1 MNGSAPGRLHRGA
14 LILTALLAASS
25 LSAEKVRILRDDF
38 GVPHIFAATPAG
50 AAFGS
55 GYAQAEDRLE
65 ELLRNYRKAE
75 GAMSEAFGEAW
86 LQHDYRQRLWRHR
99 EVAEKNYPKLGA
111 EARAMCEAF
120 IAGVRH
126 YMNRHPAEAPAW
138 APQLEPWRVVALGRY
153 IIWGWPEGEVASE
166 LTRAGIRPDPMP
178 YRGSN
183 EWLLAPSRTA
193 MRAPIAVVDPHL
205 SWYGEFRFYE
215 MRLYAGQYAIS
226 GAAILGLPFPALGH
240 GRWASVAM
248 TTGGPDTSDVF
259 EEEVSDGKYRFQGQW
274 RPLETRRER
283 IGVKSGD
290 SLEFKDVIIE
300 STHHGP
306 IVARKNGKAY
316 SAAIP
321 YANEF
326 RLIEQSW
333 AMLNARNL
341 AAMKKAFA
349 SLQLMQQ
356 NIMVGTVDGDI
367 YYVRNGRVPVRPAGC
382 DPSRPMPGGGACE
395 WQGIHPFE
403 DLIQIANPPSGYMQ
417 NCNASP
423 QWLTK
428 EGSPFEPGKYKG
440 RFDLFNAPDGP
451 PHQRAAM
458 VLELLDAASNVTDE
472 QAIDIAFSPAVYGA
486 TTWQERVR
494 RLPGEPLPIAK
505 LIAGWNGRADADSR
519 PALAFYLFKI
529 ALGRPGGEVVPPPS
543 LTDTEITEGLRR
555 AEARLAEFPP
565 NATYGTLFRV
575 GRQRGGRT
583 YPVGGGN
590 PRGAGMATPR
600 AIGFVQRGK
609 EFVGVSGQTAT
620 QIVILTR
627 PPRSY
632 MVIPLGESD
641 HIDSSHWDDQARTLF
656 SRATVKSTY
665 FLNPKE
671 LSKHVERVETL
682 EYSSRSAALAAK

>member
-1 MNGSAPGRLHRGA
+1 MNSAAPGRVRRGA
-14 LILTALLAASS
+14 LILAALLAATHS
-25 LSAEKVRILRDDF
+25 LLAEKIRILRDDF

-50 AAFGS
+50 AAYAS

-65 ELLRNYRKAE
+65 EMLRNYRKAE
-75 GAMSEAFGEAW
+75 GTMAEAFGAAW

-99 EVAEKNYPKLGA
+99 EIAEKSYPQLGA

-120 IAGVRH
+120 VAGVRQ
-126 YMNRHPAEAPAW
+126 YMKEHPAEVPAW
-138 APQLEPWRVVALGRY
+138 APKLEPWRVVALGRY
-153 IIWGWPEGEVASE
+153 IIWGWPEGEIASE
-166 LTRAGIRPDPMP
+166 LRRAGIQPDPMA

-193 MRAPIAVVDPHL
+193 TRVPIAVIDPHL
-205 SWYGEFRFYE
+205 SWYGEFRWYE
-215 MRLYAGQYAIS
+215 MRLYAGRYAIS
-226 GAAILGLPFPALGH
+226 GASVVGLPFPALGH

-259 EEEVSDGKYRFQGQW
+259 EEEVADGKYKFQGQW
-274 RPLETRRER
+274 HPLEVRRER

-290 SLEFKDVIIE
+290 SVEWKGVTIE

-306 IVARKNGKAY
+306 IVAHKDGKAY

-333 AMLNARNL
+333 AMMNARNL
-341 AAMKKAFA
+341 AAMKKALA
-349 SLQLMQQ
+349 GLQLMQQ

-382 DPSRPMPGGGACE
+382 DPSRPMPGGGSCE

-403 DLIQIANPPSGYMQ
+403 DLIQVTNPPSGYLQ

-423 QWLTK
+423 QWLWK
-428 EGSPFEPGKYKG
+428 DGSPFQPEKFKD
-440 RFDLFNAPDGP
+440 RFDLFNAPSGP

-458 VLELLDAASNVTDE
+458 VLELLDAAKNVTDE
-472 QAIDIAFSPAVYGA
+472 KAIDIAFSPAVYGA
-486 TTWQERVR
+486 GTWQERVR
-494 RLPGEPLPIAK
+494 RLPGEASGIAK
-505 LIAGWNGRADADSR
+505 LILGWNGRAAADSR
-519 PALAFYLFKI
+519 AALAFYLFKM
-529 ALGRPGGEVVPPPS
+529 ALGRPGGEVAPPAS
-543 LTDTEITEGLRR
+543 LTDTQIVEALGK
-555 AEARLAEFPP
+555 AEVRLKSEFP
-565 NATYGTLFRV
+565 ADAVYGSLFRV
-575 GRQRGGRT
+575 GRDGGERT

-600 AIGFVQRGK
+600 AITFVQRGK
-609 EFVGVSGQTAT
+609 QFVGVAGQTAT
-620 QIVILTR
+620 QVVILTN

-641 HIDSSHWDDQARTLF
+641 RKDSPHWDDQARKLF
-656 SRATVKSTY
+656 SRSLVKPTY

-671 LSKHVERVETL
+671 LQKHIERTQNL
-682 EYSSRSAALAAK
+682 EY